1 MTPEFAK
8 AVDPVFLRVLRL
20 QERIATGENPSPPDE
35 AAHIRGFLDQAESVL
50 GQSPEWTLAKY
61 GLVSW
66 VDEMLVD
73 PEWEGG
79 DWWKNNTLEQ
89 ELFRSRQRF
98 HEFYQRAKEAH
109 SRGYFN
115 ALEVYYLCVVLGF
128 RGLYAGLDSQHLIEE
143 SELPAN
149 IEKWAHQT
157 AMAIRGSPRPP
168 IQSGGA
174 VGPGAPPLSGQA
186 LFIGSSMAAAAL
198 AALLVGAIYLL
209 KAS

>member
-20 QERIATGENPSPPDE
+20 QERIAAGENPSPPDE
-35 AAHIRGFLDQAESVL
+35 AAHIRGFLDQAESAI

-61 GLVSW
+61 ALVAW

-73 PEWEGG
+73 PVWEGG

-89 ELFRSRQRF
+89 ELFRSRQRY

-109 SRGYFN
+109 TRGYFN
-115 ALEVYYLCVVLGF
+115 SLEVYYVCVVLGF
-128 RGLYAGLDSQHLIEE
+128 RGLYAGLDIEHQAE
-143 SELPAN
+143 EMELPPTV
-149 IEKWAHQT
+149 ERWAQQM

-168 IQSGGA
+168 IHSGGA
-174 VGPGAPPLSGQA
+174 VGPGAPPLTGQA
-186 LFIGSSMAAAAL
+186 LFIGSSMLAAAL
-198 AALLVGAIYLL
+198 GALLVGAIFIL
-209 KAS
+209 K

>member
-20 QERIATGENPSPPDE
+20 QERIAAGENPSPPDE
-35 AAHIRGFLDQAESVL
+35 AAHIRGFLDQAESTL

-61 GLVSW
+61 ALVAW

-98 HEFYQRAKEAH
+98 HQFYERAKEAH
-109 SRGYFN
+109 SHGYFN

-128 RGLYAGLDSQHLIEE
+128 RGLYAGLDSQHQLEE
-143 SELPAN
+143 LELPPT
-149 IEKWAHQT
+149 IERWAHQT

-174 VGPGAPPLSGQA
+174 MGPGAPPLTGQS
-186 LFIGSSMAAAAL
+186 LFIGSSMLAAAL
-198 AALLVGAIYLL
+198 GALLVGAIFIL
-209 KAS
+209 K

>member
-20 QERIATGENPSPPDE
+20 QERIAAGENPSPPDE

-61 GLVSW
+61 ALVSW

-186 LFIGSSMAAAAL
+186 LFIGSSMVAAAL